1 MLFSGMKFILATH
14 TYNTRTDEMLDFSSR
29 EISLMWF
36 PLSSLKQLSEIH

>member
-1 MLFSGMKFILATH
+1 MKFILATH

-36 PLSSLKQLSEIH
+36 LLSSLKQISESH